1 MGRDPRFI
9 AVHRGGPLGRGSH
22 ALLARWAA
30 DCAQQVLPLFQEI
43 SHEPA
48 LDRALEVARA
58 WADGTVKTGVAM
70 KAAVAAHAAARAVK
84 DHPAACAAARAAGHA
99 VATAHAADHCMG
111 ALLYALKAL
120 NQASQPTAIQLE
132 SRLAA
137 LPEDLRGM
145 VALGVESR
153 LRPLKIQLTEQ

>member
-1 MGRDPRFI
+1 MGRDPGFI
-9 AVHRGGPLGRGSH
+9 AVHRGGPLGRESH

-30 DCAQQVLPLFQEI
+30 DCAQQVLPFFQEV
-43 SHEPA
+43 SHDPA
-48 LDRALEVARA
+48 LEQALEVARA

-84 DHPAACAAARAAGHA
+84 DHPAAYAAARAAGHA
-99 VATAHAADHCMG
+99 VAAAHAADHCMG
-111 ALLYALKAL
+111 ALLYALKAM
-120 NQASQPTAIQLE
+120 NQARQPTAMELE

-137 LPEDLRGM
+137 LPKDLRGM

-153 LRPLKIQLTEQ
+153 LGPLKIQLT